1 MASAETEEQVRQYI
15 KIEAKRFLH
24 ILPGFMISLLTAVL
38 LVVFIIFLAGKLLPE
53 ALEVK
58 PFQVGLYME
67 GEDFASAAIREYV
80 NQMESTEGLVEFREI
95 SSEEIG
101 SMRGIS
107 GEEQRRSP
115 ELWETSGIE
124 RGELFEQ
131 RESLEEQETFDQK
144 IQAMLEKEGLTAC
157 IIIPERT
164 VQSIMDGTNIPVRLI
179 MSEGVDNTERYLQK
193 RLLTQ
198 LTECGAT
205 LIDVPQAET
214 LLLYEMQIKDAE
226 EMGRILDLFHL
237 GLVLE
242 RENWFEK
249 ETVSAFETVGIK
261 EYYLSAGLTL
271 VLLLWG
277 AGVGGFL
284 GMRKD
289 CMMLLLER
297 QAISL
302 FFQRGVKQLLFFLW
316 YLIPFLVLMILVKDA
331 GLLIPGLL
339 CGFMLTM
346 QYSFFFEAAPTVA
359 AGMIMSVVWGLAGF
373 FGAGGILPTV
383 FLPGS
388 LTEICGRL
396 PGGICME
403 VILQSIAGGNGTGGK
418 FIGYGFLWCL
428 IFGVAGQ
435 LVFCRKQ
442 RKYR

>member
-1 MASAETEEQVRQYI
+1 MASAETGEQVRQYI

-24 ILPGFMISLLTAVL
+24 ILPGFMISLFTAVL
-38 LVVFIIFLAGKLLPE
+38 LAAFFVFLAGRLLPE

-80 NQMESTEGLVEFREI
+80 SQMESTEGLVEFREI
-95 SSEEIG
+95 SSEEIDG
-101 SMRGIS
+101 MRGKS
-107 GEEQRRSP
+107 GEER
-115 ELWETSGIE
+115 
-124 RGELFEQ
+124 
-131 RESLEEQETFDQK
+131 K
-144 IQAMLEKEGLTAC
+144 IQAMLEREELTAC
-157 IIIPERT
+157 IIVPERT
-164 VQSIMDGTNIPVRLI
+164 VQSIMDGTNIPVQVI

-198 LTECGAT
+198 LTECGVA

-214 LLLYEMQIKDAE
+214 LLLYEMQVEDPE

-242 RENWFEK
+242 REDWFEK
-249 ETVSAFETVGIK
+249 ETVSAFETVEIK

-277 AGVGGFL
+277 AGIGGFWET
-284 GMRKD
+284 RKD
-289 CMMLLLER
+289 NMMLLLAR
-297 QAISL
+297 RGIPL
-302 FFQRGVKQLLFFLW
+302 LFQRGVKQFLFFLW
-316 YLIPFLVLMILVKDA
+316 YLAPFLVLMILVKDA

-339 CGFMLTM
+339 CGVMLTM
-346 QYSFFFEAAPTVA
+346 QYSFFFEAAPTVV
-359 AGMIMSVVWGLAGF
+359 AGVLMSVVWGLVGF
-373 FGAGGILPTV
+373 FGAGGFLPAV

-403 VILQSIAGGNGTGGK
+403 VILQSIAGGNGIGGK
-418 FIGYGFLWCL
+418 FIGYGLLWCL